1 MVHPTSS
8 RLPDLTVESPTFIQE
23 NFLYI
28 GYVAWQGYLKHGRG
42 IVACVAKEAVT
53 TRLGW
58 IENVTARSVQYIPF
72 DLAALYL
79 DLCLVPVS
87 SIDRL
92 LNTIKTYAPDREIL
106 ILVKHGQEVEI
117 DWLQNLAIAP
127 SECYHQVCDRW
138 SEFNLAS

>member
-1 MVHPTSS
+1 MIHPTSP
-8 RLPDLTVESPTFIQE
+8 RLSNLTVGSPNVIQD

-28 GYVAWQGYLKHGRG
+28 GYVAWQGHLQYGRG
-42 IVACVAKEAVT
+42 MVACTVQETVT
-53 TRLGW
+53 NRLGG
-58 IENVTARSVQYIPF
+58 IEEVTARSVQYIPF

-92 LNTIKTYAPDREIL
+92 LSVIKTYAPDREIL
-106 ILVKHGQEVEI
+106 ILVKQGQDVEI
-117 DWLQNLAIAP
+117 DWLQNLAISP
-127 SECYHQVCDRW
+127 SECYRQVCDRW